1 MTELNYKLVDLIT
14 AAGNLADEVEK
25 DIQGNTVTSND
36 TVDALIKFNNIF
48 NELNTTLD
56 LVNFLDTHKQVK
68 Q

>member
-1 MTELNYKLVDLIT
+1 MTGLNYKLVDLIT

-36 TVDALIKFNNIF
+36 TIDALIKFNNVF
-48 NELNTTLD
+48 TELNETLD